1 MANTITDQIALDA
14 LVVGELSIEEYRTGV
29 LEGRISTP
37 SDDVWQKI
45 WESGLMSRND
55 TRRARGEAEP
65 TAHARGESR
74 HNDDLLFQA
83 SFVAQGLAN
92 RAKQKDEEDLAQA
105 GIEEQLS
112 NLTAAEIVAGKGEE
126 LVTPTVE
133 DGVPLVEIEEPKEP
147 TPLIGLEA
155 STDQASWET
164 TVLEAP
170 DWTEIIDGQTVTHK
184 GVGKRIHFKDT
195 LTNEAFFI
203 NPAEESAALA
213 AVQREIENNRL
224 RLLAQGKQL
233 QFEQDKFD
241 WQVLIQAEQKELDTL
256 DREARD
262 AATARANDLA
272 DEALEFERAA
282 YAQQKA
288 TAEQELILTKGPGAA
303 AVAKAIQEG
312 ARSIDSSL
320 VGKGALDFLGLEGS
334 DKIAL
339 DNDGEIAAMGGLSQ
353 ADKNPDITD
362 SMFDTEVLTKPSV
375 QDGKVGY
382 LPTDE
387 PMGTAFSALDES
399 DRNSVTA
406 IADILGLDLNKRLE
420 GDRTAVPSAR
430 GVYANF
436 RRA

>member
-14 LVVGELSIEEYRTGV
+14 LIVGELSIEEYRTGV
-29 LEGRISTP
+29 LEGRISSP
-37 SDDVWQKI
+37 SDELWQKI
-45 WESGLMSRND
+45 WESGVMSRND

-65 TAHARGESR
+65 TAHAQGEDR
-74 HNDDLLFQA
+74 QNDDLLFTA
-83 SFVAQGLAN
+83 SLVEQGLAN

-112 NLTAAEIVAGKGEE
+112 TLTAAEIVAGKGEE

-147 TPLIGLEA
+147 TPLTGLDA
-155 STDQASWET
+155 PTDQDSWET
-164 TVLEAP
+164 TVLQAP

-184 GVGKRIHFKDT
+184 GVGKLIHFYDT
-195 LTNEAFFI
+195 MTGSEMYM
-203 NPAEESAALA
+203 NPAKDAAALA
-213 AVQREIENNRL
+213 AIQREIENDNL
-224 RLLAQGKQL
+224 RLLAQGNQL
-233 QFEQDKFD
+233 AFDKEKFD
-241 WQVLIQAEQKELDTL
+241 WNVLIQAEQKELDTL

-262 AATARANDLA
+262 AATARANELQDQFNA
-272 DEALEFERAA
+272 D
-282 YAQQKA
+282 QKA
-288 TAEQELILTKGPGAA
+288 AAQRELILAKGPGAA
-303 AVAKAIQEG
+303 AVAQAIQEG

-320 VGKGALDFLGLEGS
+320 IGKGALDFLGLEGA

-339 DNDGEIAAMGGLSQ
+339 DNDGAIAAMDALSQ
-353 ADKNPDITD
+353 ADKNPDLPE
-362 SMFDTEVLTKPSV
+362 SMFDMEVLTKPSV

-387 PMGTAFSALDES
+387 PMGTAFSALDEN

-406 IADILGLDLNKRLE
+406 MANILGLDLSKRLE

-430 GVYANF
+430 GVFAPF